1 MTPSTFVNFVGFSP
15 FFEFR
20 CLKLRFHNQF
30 CHNKGQAGW
39 DQGYHIGW
47 IYWHSGSLLH
57 DEWTVQDHKCYEG
70 LRGVFVQGKVPH
82 LHKTDKRM
90 LKKGEEGSLSPT
102 QGVIKYSLLD
112 MYYSS
117 TFACPFYVNGKLY
130 LAQTRLESLITFM
143 VLYCSL
149 IV

>member
-1 MTPSTFVNFVGFSP
+1 MEWNFVRFSP

-20 CLKLRFHNQF
+20 CLSLRFHNQF

-102 QGVIKYSLLD
+102 QGFIKYSLLYTSLWMKVLVANLGKSNNKCCD
-112 MYYSS
+112 ASLGLNRLHYNSCSIS
-117 TFACPFYVNGKLY
+117 TFH
-130 LAQTRLESLITFM
+130 I
-143 VLYCSL
+143 
-149 IV
+149 